1 MMLVV
6 GLLSQEA
13 TITTVLKT
21 FVRKAF
27 LMRVFKMVVTIA
39 SGLSL
44 ANSLLFFKEFET
56 SNDFL
61 LIF

>member
-21 FVRKAF
+21 FVRRAF
-27 LMRVFKMVVTIA
+27 LTIVFKMEVIIA

-44 ANSLLFFKEFET
+44 ANSLLFLNFET